1 MTRRVGGLIPTQRSL
16 LSKLKNWDDQQSWQE
31 FFDTYWKLIYGVAR
45 TLGINAGQ
53 VYLAKHRVARLV
65 QKEIKSL
72 SRNLI

>member
-1 MTRRVGGLIPTQRSL
+1 MGWPVAR
-16 LSKLKNWDDQQSWQE
+16 
-31 FFDTYWKLIYGVAR
+31 VAR